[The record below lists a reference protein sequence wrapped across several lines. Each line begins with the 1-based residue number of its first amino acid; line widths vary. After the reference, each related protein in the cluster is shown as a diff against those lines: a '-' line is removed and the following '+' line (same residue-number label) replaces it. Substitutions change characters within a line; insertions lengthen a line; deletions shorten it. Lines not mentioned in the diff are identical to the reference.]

1 MKDSKPKPQNTEF
14 RFSKEVRE
22 KAKINDNPIVA
33 DLDMLQKK
41 HSNVLKTKGA
51 VARLILAIK
60 DDPTHFL
67 DGSNPQNALLLKK
80 LKDGKTGMIGVRRE
94 DTPENLIVHA
104 LKSSNKKE
112 IERLVRRQMGRASLP
127 TTLKNETGTGAKA
140 HSSASGGIISQNAA
154 KDELKS
160 LSKEYDVEQFLKDR
174 EDILAKD
181 ARYGKTRF
189 SESRIE
195 DNGGVGGWEY
205 KRTPAGYDKNYNAD
219 FLTAKADVAK
229 IRGGKIDEQGS
240 KIEQARVKREVV
252 KGEAPGQHPGAN
264 SANEKIINQ
273 PGLRLNKSREKLIK
287 NTDVSRLNDEQKS
300 VYDVFVGKRD
310 KVILQGKD
318 LGDLY
323 SLEQGG
329 KNAGA
334 KKIMIKHAGIEKTGG
349 LSNDELLNIMDVV
362 RNGKIA
368 DDSFELRD
376 DIIRYAY
383 DLKKEDI
390 NFRVVIDEFNDGK
403 KIFDYYS
410 NRNFIDY
417 GTTQKRL
424 TGNKTFQSAPMAKDS
439 QGLAFSPYKDDA
451 QRVAQTNDYYIT
463 KFS

>member
-1 MKDSKPKPQNTEF
+1 MRDGKPKHQNTEF
-14 RFSKEVRE
+14 RFSKEVRG
-22 KAKINDNPIVA
+22 KAKINDNPIVT
-33 DLDMLQKK
+33 DLDTLQKK

-67 DGSNPQNALLLKK
+67 DGSNPQNSLLLKK
-80 LKDGKTGMIGVRRE
+80 LKDGKMGMIGVRRE

-195 DNGGVGGWEY
+195 NNGGVGGWEY

-219 FLTAKADVAK
+219 FLITKADVAK

-240 KIEQARVKREVV
+240 KIEQA
-252 KGEAPGQHPGAN
+252 
-264 SANEKIINQ
+264 
-273 PGLRLNKSREKLIK
+273 
-287 NTDVSRLNDEQKS
+287 
-300 VYDVFVGKRD
+300 
-310 KVILQGKD
+310 
-318 LGDLY
+318 
-323 SLEQGG
+323 
-329 KNAGA
+329 GA
-334 KKIMIKHAGIEKTGG
+334 K
-349 LSNDELLNIMDVV
+349 
-362 RNGKIA
+362 
-368 DDSFELRD
+368 
-376 DIIRYAY
+376 
-383 DLKKEDI
+383 
-390 NFRVVIDEFNDGK
+390 
-403 KIFDYYS
+403 
-410 NRNFIDY
+410 
-417 GTTQKRL
+417 
-424 TGNKTFQSAPMAKDS
+424 
-439 QGLAFSPYKDDA
+439 
-451 QRVAQTNDYYIT
+451 
-463 KFS
+463 